1 MSSGSKGSSF
11 IEFLRKYW
19 PLGVAILG
27 AAGSIVTSL
36 IPGVE
41 NVGPYI
47 SLSAFALFGLVGIW
61 WLRRLRLPFKILLS
75 VAVLAL
81 AAGGSYLVY
90 RQNLQARHPSFEIT
104 TLNALPDDPAVYEV
118 TDHLI
123 WNRFE
128 LADYGVEITF
138 ILEIV
143 PNYEG
148 ERRFGSVV
156 ALISGDGG
164 HAPIVK
170 PLWTDFGA
178 DSGSRQLGLTLD
190 ELVEASGI
198 GVNSDS
204 TLHRFQGDEPAYS
217 QARLRIQ
224 VAREADKDHPWAT
237 QELAVRNTPWELRSV
252 LVEREGERQLDV
264 SLRNLGAPGKFT
276 VRYRLVRLEPE
287 IDSSPDPEVS
297 GTTAIDNW
305 NEPAE
310 LWRLE
315 AGQRVTDT
323 VSMPGSLAT
332 GRYLIEAYAVK
343 EQPYVRFSDPGASWS
358 NLNSLDSPWWFG
370 GTPSNLHLFVV
381 TEPPFAI
388 DPLARAE
395 GERLREEEDIDLG
408 VALKP
413 AEQVTSSR
421 GTRGVRQLFQEG
433 EVYVY
438 GGKAYALYG
447 PILERYQAHG
457 GSQDV
462 RLGFP
467 ISPIRPVVSDSG
479 AGWMAQF
486 EGQGAPHP
494 PSAIYASTEGVGAIW
509 QWIALVYMESEG
521 GHAGWLGLP
530 LADEQYFAQSTIQA
544 FERGYIVYYVPE
556 VDGDQDWTREPVAY
570 PYLSSQGT
578 LVDVHAD
585 RGWQDTGISVRE
597 GDRVTIVQIDGAW
610 TCWAA
615 NVPYHDAAGAAP
627 WASEDEGIVTSAPIG
642 SLVGRL
648 DKGPRTAFAVGRWK
662 EYTAT
667 SDGTLELAMNDSYY
681 EDNAGRIT
689 VAITIERAQE

>member
-36 IPGVE
+36 IPGIE
-41 NVGPYI
+41 DVGPYI

-104 TLNALPDDPAVYEV
+104 TLNALPGDPSVYEV

-128 LADYGVEITF
+128 LADYGVEITLT
-138 ILEIV
+138 LEIV
-143 PNYEG
+143 PNYDG

-164 HAPIVK
+164 HAPVVK

-276 VRYRLVRLEPE
+276 VRYRLVRLERE

-297 GTTAIDNW
+297 GTTMIESW
-305 NEPAE
+305 NEPTD
-310 LWRLE
+310 LWTIE

-323 VSMPGSLAT
+323 VSVPGSLAT

-343 EQPYVRFSDPGASWS
+343 EQPYVRFTDPGASWS
-358 NLNSLDSPWWFG
+358 NLESLDSPWWFG

-381 TEPPFAI
+381 NEPPFAI

-395 GERLREEEDIDLG
+395 WERLREEEGIDLG
-408 VALKP
+408 VAIEP
-413 AEQVTSSR
+413 AAQVTSSR
-421 GTRGVRQLFQEG
+421 GTRGVRQSFQEG

-438 GGKAYALYG
+438 GGEAYALYG
-447 PILERYQAHG
+447 PILERYRKLDGAADPFLGFPASRIEAVESGSGGAGEMAAFEGPEGWPARIYTSWQGTAAIYGAICDTYLEAHG
-457 GSQDV
+457 GH
-462 RLGFP
+462 
-467 ISPIRPVVSDSG
+467 
-479 AGWMAQF
+479 
-486 EGQGAPHP
+486 E
-494 PSAIYASTEGVGAIW
+494 
-509 QWIALVYMESEG
+509 
-521 GHAGWLGLP
+521 GWLGYP
-530 LADEQYFAQSTIQA
+530 VADAWVHESSVTQDL
-544 FERGYIVYYVPE
+544 EGGYIVWAYPL
-556 VDGDQDWTREPVAY
+556 VDGKPDYTRSPVAY

-585 RGWQDTGISVRE
+585 REWQDTGVAVRE